1 MADCEI
7 RCIIKS
13 VSAGSF
19 EHITHVGNPAAGWR
33 WTVEETIASIDA
45 RSNTFYVKD
54 ANTGKRADV
63 GVVRPDQRKP
73 YPYLRT
79 YADVV
84 WNDNL
89 LALPSC

>member
-7 RCIIKS
+7 RCITKS
-13 VSAGSF
+13 VSTGSF
-19 EHITHVGNPAAGWR
+19 EHITHVGNPAGGWR

-45 RSNTFYVKD
+45 KSNTFYVKD
-54 ANTGKRADV
+54 ATSGRRADV
-63 GVVRPDQRKP
+63 GVVRPDHRK
-73 YPYLRT
+73 PYLRT
-79 YADVV
+79 YADGI